1 MEDYRALFEGKKITV
16 LGLGLLGRGVGDVEF
31 LAKCGAQI
39 LVTDRKNETELAES
53 VEKLKQYPN
62 VSFKLGGHDEKDFI
76 NCDIVIKGAKT
87 PLDSPYISAAKK
99 AGVPVVMSTALF
111 AKYAMQ
117 TGVNIVGV
125 TGTRGKSTGTH
136 MIYHCLIRPS
146 STAKLTTGHSAHR
159 NIFLGGNV
167 RGISTLALL
176 PEVQSGDIAVL
187 ELDSWQ
193 LQGFGD
199 LKISPHISILTNLMP
214 DHQDYYPDM
223 ESYFLDK
230 TNIFNNQKKGDN
242 LFVGESVFEKVQW
255 PPPAGGRQLRQLSA
269 HDSN

>member
-1 MEDYRALFEGKKITV
+1 
-16 LGLGLLGRGVGDVEF
+16 
-31 LAKCGAQI
+31 
-39 LVTDRKNETELAES
+39 
-53 VEKLKQYPN
+53 
-62 VSFKLGGHDEKDFI
+62 
-76 NCDIVIKGAKT
+76 
-87 PLDSPYISAAKK
+87 
-99 AGVPVVMSTALF
+99 
-111 AKYAMQ
+111 MQ

-242 LFVGESVFEKVQW
+242 LFVGESVFEKVQMASAGW
-255 PPPAGGRQLRQLSA
+255 RTPIKAVVPPMIPTDWKLQIIGEHNRENASFAAAALRTLGLSEAEIKSGIESFPGLDGRLQFVGTVNEVEVYNDNSA
-269 HDSN
+269 TTPEATIAALCAVGDSLQKASGAHNRRG